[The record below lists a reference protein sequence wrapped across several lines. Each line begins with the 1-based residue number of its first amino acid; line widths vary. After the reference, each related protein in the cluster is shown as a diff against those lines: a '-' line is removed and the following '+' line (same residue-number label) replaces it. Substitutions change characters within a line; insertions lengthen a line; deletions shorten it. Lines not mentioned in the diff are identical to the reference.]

1 MEKLK
6 NNSFFNNNLFKLWSF
21 IERKRKIYFLLLLSL
36 MIISVFAEILSLGS
50 IIPFITILTD
60 PNRLL
65 NIYLVS
71 EFINIFNLEQDQ
83 LLIIF
88 TIFFCSTV
96 IIAGLIRFFL
106 LYLSVMLVYLIG
118 SDLSHQIFVKT
129 LNQSYET
136 HLGRNSSD
144 VLNSIV
150 VNVNRVIGSVLMP
163 SVNLLSSMILV
174 IGIFFFLI
182 ALSPIITVS
191 VYITFICSYLLII
204 KITKHRIE
212 INSVIMAKQSPIVI
226 KSIQEGLGSIR
237 DIIIDNNHS
246 FYSDLYKKSDFS
258 VRKAA
263 GTNAFIAN
271 SPRLLI
277 ETIALIFMAIVS
289 YVISQTNQGFLSML
303 PYFAVLA
310 LAAMRLMP
318 MVQQAYAAIT
328 SIKGMKQV
336 LENVIVFL
344 EQNINHENS
353 QSIDSKINYKKRIY
367 LNDITFSHKGSSN
380 NILQNLNLDIKKGT
394 SIGIIGGTGIGKSTL
409 LDLMMG
415 LILPT
420 NGSILIDDVS
430 INQNNRSAWQ
440 NNITHVPQNIFL
452 ADLSIEENI
461 AFGVPKNKINKDLIV
476 ASAKIAQI
484 HDEILEID
492 GAYKAQIGERGAKLS
507 GGQIQRIGIAR
518 ALYKKPSVL
527 FLDEATS
534 ALDDNIEEKV
544 VSSINAIKGIT
555 IIIVAHRISSL
566 KFCNEIYRLENKNI
580 ISVGNYKNL
589 IEVKSH

>member
-21 IERKRKIYFLLLLSL
+21 IERKRKIYFLLLLFL
-36 MIISVFAEILSLGS
+36 MVISVFAEILSLGS

-60 PNRLL
+60 PNRLYNL
-65 NIYLVS
+65 YLVS
-71 EFINIFNLEQDQ
+71 EFINIFNIEQDQ

-106 LYLSVMLVYLIG
+106 LYLSVTLVYLVG

-163 SVNLLSSMILV
+163 SVNLLSSIILV

-182 ALSPIITVS
+182 ALSPIITIS

-212 INSVIMAKQSPIVI
+212 SNSAILAKQSPIVV
-226 KSIQEGLGSIR
+226 KSIQEGIGSIR

-246 FYSDLYKKSDFS
+246 FYSDLYKKSDIS

-263 GTNAFIAN
+263 GSNAFIAN

-277 ETIALIFMAIVS
+277 ETIALIFMAIVA

-318 MVQQAYAAIT
+318 MVQQTYASIT

-344 EQNINHENS
+344 EQNVNYENS
-353 QSIDSKINYKKRIY
+353 QSTDTEINFKKNIC
-367 LNDITFSHKGSSN
+367 LQDISFCYEGSSN
-380 NILQNLNLDIKKGT
+380 NILQNLNLNIMKGT
-394 SIGIIGGTGIGKSTL
+394 SIGIIGGTGIGKSSL

-420 NGSILIDDVS
+420 NGNMLIDNICV
-430 INQNNRSAWQ
+430 NQKNRFLWQ
-440 NNITHVPQNIFL
+440 KNITHVPQSIFL

-461 AFGVPKNKINKDLIV
+461 AFGIPKDKIDSDLVIEC
-476 ASAKIAQI
+476 AKSAQI
-484 HDEILEID
+484 HHEILNIKNK
-492 GAYKAQIGERGAKLS
+492 YKAQIGERGAKLS

-534 ALDDNIEEKV
+534 ALDDKTEGNV
-544 VSSINAIKGIT
+544 INALNSLKTIT
-555 IIIVAHRISSL
+555 IVLVAHRISSL
-566 KFCNEIYRLENKNI
+566 KFCNEIYEIKDKKLV
-580 ISVGNYKNL
+580 SLGNYKNL
-589 IEVKSH
+589 KEV

>member
-1 MEKLK
+1 
-6 NNSFFNNNLFKLWSF
+6 
-21 IERKRKIYFLLLLSL
+21 
-36 MIISVFAEILSLGS
+36 
-50 IIPFITILTD
+50 
-60 PNRLL
+60 
-65 NIYLVS
+65 
-71 EFINIFNLEQDQ
+71 
-83 LLIIF
+83 
-88 TIFFCSTV
+88 
-96 IIAGLIRFFL
+96 
-106 LYLSVMLVYLIG
+106 MLVYLIG

-461 AFGVPKNKINKDLIV
+461 AFGVP
-476 ASAKIAQI
+476 
-484 HDEILEID
+484 
-492 GAYKAQIGERGAKLS
+492 
-507 GGQIQRIGIAR
+507 
-518 ALYKKPSVL
+518 
-527 FLDEATS
+527 
-534 ALDDNIEEKV
+534 
-544 VSSINAIKGIT
+544 
-555 IIIVAHRISSL
+555 
-566 KFCNEIYRLENKNI
+566 
-580 ISVGNYKNL
+580 
-589 IEVKSH
+589 